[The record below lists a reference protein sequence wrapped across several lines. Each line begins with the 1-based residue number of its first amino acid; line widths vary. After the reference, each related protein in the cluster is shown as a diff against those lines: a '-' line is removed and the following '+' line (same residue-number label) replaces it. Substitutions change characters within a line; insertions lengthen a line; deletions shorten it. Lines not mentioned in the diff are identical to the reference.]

1 MSKKIVKKTTTV
13 TTEVIENSV
22 GEKTQIVCILDRS
35 GSMQSIIDDAIGG
48 FNEFI
53 KEQKKLEDEA
63 SMTVALFDDRYDLL
77 YDNMPIKKIKEFD
90 TNTWSPRGLTALYD
104 AIGKTV
110 NTVKQTHKR
119 LKKKERP
126 DKVLVCI
133 VTDGM
138 ENDSKEYTQEQIQ
151 NLIKECEKE
160 HNWAFVYLAAN
171 QDAFAAG
178 TSFGISGGNTYNFTA
193 DGVGVQNVSTTLTN
207 ATNYYRNTSSKDKD
221 FVANSTILMDNFGEK
236 DEDENENE
244 EVKE

>member
-1 MSKKIVKKTTTV
+1 MSKKVVKKTTTV
-13 TTEVIENSV
+13 TTEVTENSV

-35 GSMQSIIDDAIGG
+35 GSMESIIGDAIGG

-77 YDNMPIKKIKEFD
+77 YDNIPIKEVKDFD
-90 TNTWSPRGLTALYD
+90 RSTWSPRGLTALYD

-110 NTVKQTHKR
+110 NTVKQTHKN

-138 ENDSKEYTQEQIQ
+138 ENHSKEYTQSQIQ
-151 NLIKECEKE
+151 DLIKECEKE
-160 HNWAFVYLAAN
+160 HDWAFIYLAAN

-178 TSFGISGGNTYNFTA
+178 TSFGISGGNTYTFTA
-193 DGVGVQNVSTTLTN
+193 DGAGMENVSATLTN
-207 ATNYYRNTSSKDKD
+207 AATYYRNASRDDVD
-221 FVANSTILMDNFGEK
+221 FNANSTNLMDSFGEK
-236 DEDENENE
+236 DEDE
-244 EVKE
+244 EVKQ

>member
-1 MSKKIVKKTTTV
+1 MSKKVVKKTTTV

-35 GSMQSIIDDAIGG
+35 GSMESIIGDAIGG

-77 YDNMPIKKIKEFD
+77 YDNVPIKEVKDFD
-90 TNTWSPRGLTALYD
+90 RNTWSPRGLTALYD

-110 NTVKQTHKR
+110 NTVKQTHKN
-119 LKKKERP
+119 LKKKDRP
-126 DKVLVCI
+126 NKVLVCV

-138 ENDSKEYTQEQIQ
+138 ENNSREYTQRQIQ
-151 NLIKECEKE
+151 DLIKECEKE
-160 HNWAFVYLAAN
+160 HDWAFIYLAAN

-178 TSFGISGGNTYNFTA
+178 TSFGIRGGNTYNFTA
-193 DGVGVQNVSTTLTN
+193 DGTGMQNVSATLTN
-207 ATNYYRNTSSKDKD
+207 AATYYRSASRDDVD
-221 FVANSTILMDNFGEK
+221 FEENSINLMDNFGEK
-236 DEDENENE
+236 DEDE
-244 EVKE
+244 EVKQ

>member
-1 MSKKIVKKTTTV
+1 MSKKVVKKTTTV
-13 TTEVIENSV
+13 TTEVTENSV

-35 GSMQSIIDDAIGG
+35 GSMESIIGDAIGG

-77 YDNMPIKKIKEFD
+77 YDNIPIKEVKDFD
-90 TNTWSPRGLTALYD
+90 RSTWSPRGLTALYD

-110 NTVKQTHKR
+110 NTVKQTHKN

-138 ENDSKEYTQEQIQ
+138 ENHSKEYTQSQIQ
-151 NLIKECEKE
+151 DLIKECEKE
-160 HNWAFVYLAAN
+160 HDWAFIYLSAN

-178 TSFGISGGNTYNFTA
+178 TSFGISGGNTYTFTA
-193 DGVGVQNVSTTLTN
+193 DGAGMENVSATLTN
-207 ATNYYRNTSSKDKD
+207 AATYYRNASRDDVD
-221 FVANSTILMDNFGEK
+221 FNANSTNLMDSFG
-236 DEDENENE
+236 
-244 EVKE
+244 